1 MSRMCRGWLHAWL
14 ACLVMFAGRV
24 AAADGEPS
32 VGQKQA
38 LFAKPSVVRV
48 VGVYEVTFQVAGR
61 EMKQYLGGTGS
72 GFFVSGDGYIATNAH
87 VVKVIKEGEQ
97 AAKDGAL
104 QQLLRELDRDYA
116 TELSRMSRTELVQL
130 VDEIKKTAKATPTAQ
145 VILPDG
151 TKLDYIIKAY
161 GAPIGQGKDVSI
173 IKVETTNAP
182 NLTVGDSDFVTVQD
196 HLIAIGYPGAAD
208 MTGLLDTKSLLEA
221 SITEGSVSAI
231 KRTTDG
237 EPVLQVQVPITHGN
251 SGGPA
256 INDKGEVVGLTTFG
270 SKEEV
275 QGFNFLVA
283 SSTVMKFVKEAKA
296 DNTPSKTNVLWRKA
310 LGEMWAG
317 DLDPAIADFE
327 EVMTL
332 ARRQGQERWQGRRH
346 ERWRWWWCGR
356 DRRRDPSRARSDR
369 DDRRARRSQQEQGAD
384 PSGPRAGLS
393 GHVPTTPAGSTGDA
407 ATGDAAT
414 DAATD
419 AAAAT
424 DDDGWPRAA
433 VTVGPGREDR
443 RRQQRVRQPTDR
455 RDGVRLADRR
465 QPDVHARPAQ
475 RPAIRAHATRPADRP
490 PARPRP
496 DRHQRFAGE
505 RQARVDRLRERHARR
520 DRSGH
525 DQRHLRQRHALR
537 PHQQG
542 AAEGRRH
549 RHRRRPRLLEPDRQA
564 RPLGD
569 AFSFVTFRRR
579 RA

>member
-1 MSRMCRGWLHAWL
+1 MSGGWLRVAL
-14 ACLVMFAGRV
+14 ACLVMFAGRL

-32 VGQKQA
+32 IGQKQA
-38 LFAKPSVVRV
+38 LYAKPSVVRV
-48 VGVYEVTFQVAGR
+48 VGVYEVSFQVAGR

-72 GFFVSGDGYIATNAH
+72 GFFVSGDGFIATNAH

-97 AAKDGAL
+97 AARDGAL

-116 TELSRMSRTELVQL
+116 TELARMSRAELVTL

-151 TKLDYIIKAY
+151 TKLDYVIKAY

-173 IKVETTNAP
+173 IKVDTQNAP

-270 SKEEV
+270 SKDEV

-296 DNTPSKTNVLWRKA
+296 DNSPSKTNVLWRKA
-310 LGEMWAG
+310 LGEMWTG

-332 ARRQGQERWQGRRH
+332 FPPHSEAPRIVKQARALKRDGKGKGGSKDDSTATSGGNAAGIVVGILLGLAVIVTIVVLVVRSKNKGPQAIYPVPPQPFQGTFPPPPPQGQLGMQPPMQPPQQQPMMMGGRVQPSPSGQVAKTVAVSGASGSQPIAATAFGSLTVGSLTCTRGQLNGQRFGLTPQGLLI
-346 ERWRWWWCGR
+346 GR
-356 DRRRDPSRARSDR
+356 QPGLAQIVINDSRASGKHVWIGYENGTLVAID
-369 DDRRARRSQQEQGAD
+369 QGTTNGTFVNDIRYGRISKAQLKEGDTVIVAD
-384 PSGPRAGLS
+384 PDCLSLTVKFGL
-393 GHVPTTPAGSTGDA
+393 
-407 ATGDAAT
+407 
-414 DAATD
+414 
-419 AAAAT
+419 
-424 DDDGWPRAA
+424 
-433 VTVGPGREDR
+433 
-443 RRQQRVRQPTDR
+443 
-455 RDGVRLADRR
+455 
-465 QPDVHARPAQ
+465 
-475 RPAIRAHATRPADRP
+475 
-490 PARPRP
+490 
-496 DRHQRFAGE
+496 
-505 RQARVDRLRERHARR
+505 
-520 DRSGH
+520 
-525 DQRHLRQRHALR
+525 
-537 PHQQG
+537 
-542 AAEGRRH
+542 
-549 RHRRRPRLLEPDRQA
+549 
-564 RPLGD
+564 
-569 AFSFVTFRRR
+569 
-579 RA
+579 